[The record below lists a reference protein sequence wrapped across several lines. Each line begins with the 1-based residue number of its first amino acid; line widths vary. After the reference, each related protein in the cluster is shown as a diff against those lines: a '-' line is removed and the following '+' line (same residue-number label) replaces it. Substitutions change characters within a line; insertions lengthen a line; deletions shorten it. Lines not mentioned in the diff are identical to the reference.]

1 MFSNWKPTTA
11 NWIAGAFGVSGFSIN
26 CIAKFD
32 KASVQLYLGKPEK
45 SENKKVFD
53 YLYDKK
59 QIIETSFGDKLIWN
73 RNPENIASN
82 ITYELPGVS
91 ISNETD
97 WTQMAKFNAEQSKKL
112 Y

>member
-1 MFSNWKPTTA
+1 
-11 NWIAGAFGVSGFSIN
+11 
-26 CIAKFD
+26 
-32 KASVQLYLGKPEK
+32 
-45 SENKKVFD
+45 
-53 YLYDKK
+53 
-59 QIIETSFGDKLIWN
+59 KLIWN

-112 Y
+112 ADVILPILKGRYPNIRY